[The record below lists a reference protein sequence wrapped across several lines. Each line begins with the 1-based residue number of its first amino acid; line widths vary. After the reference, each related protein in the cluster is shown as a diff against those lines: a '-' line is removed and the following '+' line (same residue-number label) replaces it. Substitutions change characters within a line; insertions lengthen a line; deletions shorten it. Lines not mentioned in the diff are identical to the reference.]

1 MPASVACHATKRQH
15 KTTPKRPNRLHLNT
29 AWWCTLALHWLL
41 VRVGRVCL
49 GGENLVLCSARSR
62 SAHSA
67 LYQKC
72 ALLIRCTGHTHPCF
86 ARFASLHAACSC
98 CAHAAIRICRFAASA
113 VVHRLLC
120 HCRAQRHTGRSR
132 GTLAPTT
139 LKLNSGTYLVRGER
153 EQSKPFRFVRTR
165 SDGRQACTGR
175 LQLRTH
181 RKPLL
186 SGSGKQSVPWVLYRS
201 SEPNQASKRVM
212 RQQSHT
218 DHESRR
224 RCGRVP
230 AQMWAS
236 PGADVGD
243 KGESRSR
250 CGR

>member
-113 VVHRLLC
+113 VGGASPASPLSCSAAHGPVKRYPCPHDTETKFRHLPC
-120 HCRAQRHTGRSR
+120 PRRAR
-132 GTLAPTT
+132 A
-139 LKLNSGTYLVRGER
+139 
-153 EQSKPFRFVRTR
+153 EQAFP
-165 SDGRQACTGR
+165 
-175 LQLRTH
+175 LRTH
-181 RKPLL
+181 SFR
-186 SGSGKQSVPWVLYRS
+186 RS
-201 SEPNQASKRVM
+201 ASMHWKVAA
-212 RQQSHT
+212 
-218 DHESRR
+218 EN
-224 RCGRVP
+224 
-230 AQMWAS
+230 AQKTVA
-236 PGADVGD
+236 
-243 KGESRSR
+243 
-250 CGR
+250 